1 MTNIEQAKLIP
12 INEVIQRYGG
22 VCPNCGHTL
31 DIGYSNRCRCNKC
44 GTNYSSI
51 DLIQALYN
59 TSIPR
64 AIEILIGN
72 TSFTPVEKKIGAIR
86 QEYEE
91 KQLEEEKRIKQINN
105 MIFKNSIE
113 PTQACLEYL
122 ECRCIKE
129 CLKGLNKDYIEIKSN
144 IYNNNESIIYRF
156 RKQGTGIQK
165 SLKKNEDGK
174 RFVKNLGSVRPVI
187 HKGYDSN
194 KYIIVEGIEDG
205 LTCHVLGYNFICL
218 NSVSNTNK
226 LIDMIKRNIDKFK
239 DKEMLICTDYDE
251 AGLNSFEELETFF
264 KEFYIN
270 YDIAKFYENLIID
283 KCKDINEYYIHTQ
296 DKKGAEN
303 T

>member
-122 ECRCIKE
+122 KRRCIKE

-156 RKQGTGIQK
+156 KKQGTGIQK
-165 SLKKNEDGK
+165 SLEKNEEGK

-239 DKEMLICTDYDE
+239 DKEMLICTDNDE

-264 KEFYIN
+264 KEFNIN
-270 YDIAKFYENLIID
+270 YDIAKFYENMIID

>member
-1 MTNIEQAKLIP
+1 MTNLEEAKLIP
-12 INEVIQRYGG
+12 ITEILQRYGG

-31 DIGYSNRCRCNKC
+31 DIGYSNRCRCHKC
-44 GTNYSSI
+44 STKYSTV
-51 DLIQALYN
+51 DFIQALFN
-59 TSIPR
+59 ASVPR
-64 AIEILIGN
+64 AIEILTN
-72 TSFTPVEKKIGAIR
+72 DTVFTPVEKKTEAIR
-86 QEYEE
+86 QEYKE
-91 KQLEEEKRIKQINN
+91 KQLEKEKHLKQVTN
-105 MIFKNSIE
+105 MIFKNSTE
-113 PTQACLEYL
+113 PTQACLKYL

-165 SLKKNEDGK
+165 SLKKNEEGK

-218 NSVSNTNK
+218 NSVSNTDK
-226 LIDMIKRNIDKFK
+226 LIEMIKRCIDKFK
-239 DKEMLICTDYDE
+239 DKELLLCTDYDE
-251 AGLNSFEELETFF
+251 AGLNSFEKLETFF
-264 KEFYIN
+264 KEFNLN
-270 YDIAKFYENLIID
+270 YSIPEFYDNMIID
-283 KCKDINEYYIHTQ
+283 KCKDINEYYIYTQ
-296 DKKGAEN
+296 DKKGVEN